1 MIGVRTPFRISFF
14 GGGTDLPNF
23 YRKNGGSVISTSINK
38 YMYIFIHKYFT
49 DQIQIK
55 YSKTEL
61 ANNFDQIKHPIVREI
76 LKKYKLSGV
85 DINSIADIPSGTG
98 LGSSSSF
105 TVTLLNAVYTYIGQ
119 HVSHERLAKEA
130 SEIEIEILNEP
141 IGKQDQYAASYG
153 GFNRI
158 NFLKN
163 GNVNV
168 KRIPLNIED
177 IRELNDRLIL
187 FYYGNQRNA
196 SDILSEQNKKI
207 NSKITT
213 QSTLKKMVKLV
224 DEAEK
229 YLIVKDFDNF
239 GYLLNETWNLK
250 KTLASNISDKKIDDI
265 YKIGIDSGAYGGK
278 LLGAGGGG
286 FFLFYIRNEDRSK
299 LINNLSSLKE
309 FDFKFE
315 DTGSTIIINNK

>member
-14 GGGTDLPNF
+14 GGGTDFPNF
-23 YRKNGGSVISTSINK
+23 YQKNGGSVISTSINK

-49 DQIQIK
+49 EQIQIK

-76 LKKYKLSGV
+76 LKKFKLSGV

-98 LGSSSSF
+98 LGSSSTF

-119 HVSHERLAKEA
+119 CVSHEQLAKEA

-141 IGKQDQYAASYG
+141 IGKQDQYAASFG

-163 GNVNV
+163 NNVEI
-168 KRIPLNIED
+168 KKIPLNNED
-177 IRELNDRLIL
+177 INELNDRLIL

-196 SDILSEQNKKI
+196 SDILFEQNKKI
-207 NSKITT
+207 ESKIAT

-224 DEAEK
+224 DSAER
-229 YLIVKDFDNF
+229 YLIKKDFDNF
-239 GYLLNETWNLK
+239 GYLLDETWNLK

-265 YKIGIDSGAYGGK
+265 YRTGIDSGAYGGK

-286 FFLFYIRNEDRSK
+286 FFLFYIRKENRLK
-299 LINNLSSLKE
+299 LINNLSYLKE

>member
-14 GGGTDLPNF
+14 GGGTDFPNF

-76 LKKYKLSGV
+76 LKKFKLSGI

-98 LGSSSSF
+98 LGSSSTF

-119 HVSHERLAKEA
+119 HVSHEQLAKEA

-177 IRELNDRLIL
+177 IQELNDRFIL

-207 NSKITT
+207 ESKIAT

-286 FFLFYIRNEDRSK
+286 FFLFYIRNEDRLK
-299 LINNLSSLKE
+299 LINNLSFLKE